1 MAAGT
6 THPRAISVGCTT
18 LARFSVRTGA
28 VRSYVQ
34 GLDEELTDHDHV
46 LLVRHGHSAP
56 EATQKI
62 LPLTEALLG
71 FAQEAARRL
80 GLPPLE
86 RFVVPRP
93 REAGAAAVETFLA
106 AHPDVTALA
115 AFDDDIALRSLT
127 ALRDPGRRAPE
138 DVAVIGFDEA
148 QHSSDGSAPA
158 APPFAYAEPGSVL
171 AT

>member
-18 LARFSVRTGA
+18 LVRFSVRTGA
-28 VRSYVQ
+28 VRGYVQ

-86 RFVVPRP
+86 RFVDL
-93 REAGAAAVETFLA
+93 GQ
-106 AHPDVTALA
+106 
-115 AFDDDIALRSLT
+115 
-127 ALRDPGRRAPE
+127 RAPE
-138 DVAVIGFDEA
+138 DVAVIGFDGA

-158 APPFAYAEPGSVL
+158 APPFAYAGPGSVL

>member
-18 LARFSVRTGA
+18 LVRFSVRTGA
-28 VRSYVQ
+28 VRGYVQ

-71 FAQEAARRL
+71 SSRRK
-80 GLPPLE
+80 PPDAWGF
-86 RFVVPRP
+86 RPWSASSTSGGARP
-93 REAGAAAVETFLA
+93 RTW
-106 AHPDVTALA
+106 P
-115 AFDDDIALRSLT
+115 
-127 ALRDPGRRAPE
+127 
-138 DVAVIGFDEA
+138 
-148 QHSSDGSAPA
+148 
-158 APPFAYAEPGSVL
+158 
-171 AT
+171 